1 MTPPEDTNPIPP
13 DPKDVKKTTEE
24 LKNQKKATD
33 DLAKSTEAAAD
44 ATSKLGDAS
53 KKAVDSGKEE
63 VKLTKEQ
70 IEQKKKLADIA
81 AKAKADK
88 KEAIEA
94 GKTQAEIAK
103 SFEKISFV
111 GIFRARIAMKG
122 FLKSL
127 KSMDGMKIDTK
138 IEGIGDLGEAF
149 SKLSSQSFFGAR
161 RAKRGLMIL
170 GGALVDMQK
179 MSEGPLEVTTAG
191 LDGMGKMVESMGNM
205 GYFAGRRMKKFLKTF
220 IGYLSPFMHDI
231 AKLETGPALDPI
243 FTLIDAFS
251 KFADKGRKANKAVKI
266 LAKSIGTLM
275 GMKIKPTKPKKGGIG
290 AEEEEREKL
299 RLEEERNQQLID
311 AITGISAKKE
321 GKKKGNL
328 FSGILSIFTGIYGLI
343 SKIVLMKGAIG
354 GVLKSVTGIFGS
366 KNKVMAKTA
375 KKTTGIFEGVIN
387 SIKKLIGDFINIVK
401 KVVNSVGDILK
412 KIVDTVVK
420 AFKKIGKGIAS
431 VIQSLLEGLG
441 KGLSAIG
448 NPKALIG
455 ALALLIVAAGIFVLS
470 KAFVEFTK
478 VNFKTLAIGII
489 AIVTL
494 TAVMMGLGMMMASG
508 FGAVALLL
516 GAAAMLIIAGAA
528 LVLGIAFQA
537 LGEGLTL
544 ILGSL
549 GSFLNEI
556 LPGFLQMANPAVG
569 AGLILAA
576 AGIVVLTA
584 AIVGFMAVLTLAGA
598 AGAAGGIVSGVLGSV
613 SSFFGGPGPPP
624 GPFEMLDK
632 FIGFAEA
639 APFLQKGADAIG
651 VIGSALSTFLT
662 MNFAAVGAELGQLAM
677 ILLSFD
683 AVSLGMGG
691 AAGAAIGFLSFGLI
705 KAKSPLDILKE
716 LVKLAPDVKKLGDGI
731 HSLAKGMEVL
741 AGIDGSAITSSL
753 PTALPTADSMGKVVS
768 STSGISKRD
777 KMLEKFKQERSELM
791 SEMKDDEEFFGSSG
805 GPGRTKDR
813 ARIRELNARISKIER
828 QSPKTTAAT
837 TAAAAAV
844 GDIGKSSKH
853 KQDLSRFQTTTN
865 ASELTRLQGVRAK
878 IAEKGPV
885 SGSRRAKRSYER
897 KLDMIDKSIGQLNAK
912 ISSGGYAAGGQMDA
926 STKRLRESQARNNQ
940 QAMTP
945 RYQEV
950 NTMQVNQTQQ
960 YLGGMTARSPG
971 VADDDDL

>member
-1 MTPPEDTNPIPP
+1 MPEDSGIPNPE
-13 DPKDVKKTTEE
+13 DLKKATEE
-24 LKNQKKATD
+24 LKNQAKATD

-44 ATSKLGDAS
+44 ATSKLDDAS

-81 AKAKADK
+81 AKSKADN

-94 GKTQAEIAK
+94 GKTQATIAK
-103 SFEKISFV
+103 AFEKISFT
-111 GIFRARIAMKG
+111 GIFKARMAMKG
-122 FLKSL
+122 FMKSL
-127 KSMDGMKIDTK
+127 GSLDGKEINASAK
-138 IEGIGDLGEAF
+138 IEGLSDLADAF
-149 SKLSSQSFFGAR
+149 QKLSTVGFFGAR
-161 RAKRGLMIL
+161 RAKKGMKIL

-179 MSEGPLEVTTAG
+179 MAGGPLTMVTTG
-191 LDGMGKMVESMGNM
+191 LGDMSKMMETMGGMGF
-205 GYFAGRRMKKFLKTF
+205 FAGRRVKKFLSMF
-220 IGYLSPFMHDI
+220 ISQLTPFMKDI
-231 AKLETGPALDPI
+231 AGLDTGPALEPI
-243 FTLIDAFS
+243 FKMIDGFS
-251 KFADKGRKANKAVKI
+251 EFADKGRKAKKAVKA
-266 LAKSIGTLM
+266 LAEAMATVM
-275 GMKIKPTKPKKGGIG
+275 GMKIKAGKGSGG
-290 AEEEEREKL
+290 KGSLEEEEREKA

-311 AITGISAKKE
+311 AITGISTKKE

-328 FSGILSIFTGIYGLI
+328 FSGILSIFTGIFGLI

-354 GVLKSVTGIFGS
+354 GVLKNVTGIFGS

-441 KGLSAIG
+441 KGLSAVG

-455 ALALLIVAAGIFVLS
+455 ALALVIIAAGVFVLA

-489 AIVTL
+489 AIVAL
-494 TAVMMGLGMMMASG
+494 TAVMMGLGMLMSSG
-508 FGAVALLL
+508 VGAVALLL

-528 LVLGIAFQA
+528 LVLGIAFQT

-544 ILGSL
+544 IMDSL
-549 GSFLNEI
+549 GSFLNDV
-556 LPGFLQMANPAVG
+556 LPGFLRMANPGVG
-569 AGLILAA
+569 AGLVLAA

-741 AGIDGSAITSSL
+741 AGIDGSAIASS
-753 PTALPTADSMGKVVS
+753 LPTADSMGKVAS
-768 STSGISKRD
+768 STSGVSKRD
-777 KMLEKFKQERSELM
+777 KMLGKFKQERSELM
-791 SEMKDDEEFFGSSG
+791 SDMKDDEEFFGSGWVPG
-805 GPGRTKDR
+805 GHIEERTR
-813 ARIRELNARISKIER
+813 LAELNARISKIES
-828 QSPKTTAAT
+828 QSP
-837 TAAAAAV
+837 
-844 GDIGKSSKH
+844 
-853 KQDLSRFQTTTN
+853 
-865 ASELTRLQGVRAK
+865 
-878 IAEKGPV
+878 
-885 SGSRRAKRSYER
+885 
-897 KLDMIDKSIGQLNAK
+897 
-912 ISSGGYAAGGQMDA
+912 SSGGYAPGAAMDSSQRRLEDA
-926 STKRLRESQARNNQ
+926 KEKRHAAFTPPSTNSTANVSVMNN
-940 QAMTP
+940 
-945 RYQEV
+945 
-950 NTMQVNQTQQ
+950 TQFV
-960 YLGGMTARSPG
+960 GGMGSVRSTSA
-971 VADDDDL
+971 ADDDDI

>member
-205 GYFAGRRMKKFLKTF
+205 GYFAGRRMKKFLKIF

-791 SEMKDDEEFFGSSG
+791 SEMKDDEEFFGSGWVPG
-805 GPGRTKDR
+805 GHIEERTR
-813 ARIRELNARISKIER
+813 LAELNARISKIES
-828 QSPKTTAAT
+828 QSP
-837 TAAAAAV
+837 
-844 GDIGKSSKH
+844 
-853 KQDLSRFQTTTN
+853 
-865 ASELTRLQGVRAK
+865 
-878 IAEKGPV
+878 
-885 SGSRRAKRSYER
+885 
-897 KLDMIDKSIGQLNAK
+897 
-912 ISSGGYAAGGQMDA
+912 SSGGYAPGAAMDSSQRRLEDA
-926 STKRLRESQARNNQ
+926 KEKRHAAFTPPSTNSTANVSVMNN
-940 QAMTP
+940 
-945 RYQEV
+945 
-950 NTMQVNQTQQ
+950 TQFV
-960 YLGGMTARSPG
+960 GGMGSVRSSSA
-971 VADDDDL
+971 ADDDAI